1 MVIAVP
7 VLRTSNV
14 SRSDGTN
21 YATQESARREST
33 AQRASYRL
41 PRRKAPARPRREM
54 ARNCSPSQR
63 EVRPGFHTEWD
74 RNRTDRRWL
83 TPSERDAY
91 KAAIT
96 RNNPGATLN
105 PAVPCTARSSAL
117 GVRGAS
123 ASLARWLST
132 CRMPRTLG
140 ARSRSAGR
148 MCSTRTVRPQS
159 VVRRRG
165 VMRGWARGAVYADGD
180 RGAGVV
186 PQIAANDVGRNSA
199 ARRRLSSRTVA
210 AAISG
215 RPRTGRTRAFR
226 ARLSARKLATA
237 ALATIPNTAQYSSR

>member
-1 MVIAVP
+1 MRHKNQPAV
-7 VLRTSNV
+7 
-14 SRSDGTN
+14 
-21 YATQESARREST
+21 
-33 AQRASYRL
+33 
-41 PRRKAPARPRREM
+41 KAPLSVRLTDSPAARLLRAPGVKWRET
-54 ARNCSPSQR
+54 AAPVSGR
-63 EVRPGFHTEWD
+63 GFHTEWD

-83 TPSERDAY
+83 TPSERDAH
-91 KAAIT
+91 KAALT
-96 RNNPGATLN
+96 PNNPGATLN
-105 PAVPCTARSSAL
+105 PAVPCIARSSAL

-186 PQIAANDVGRNSA
+186 PQIAANDGGRRPKAPLQSDA
-199 ARRRLSSRTVA
+199 VA
-210 AAISG
+210 AATSG
-215 RPRTGRTRAFR
+215 ALV
-226 ARLSARKLATA
+226 AA
-237 ALATIPNTAQYSSR
+237 ALAPSARGDPRGNSLLRRSQRYRTPSSTSSR